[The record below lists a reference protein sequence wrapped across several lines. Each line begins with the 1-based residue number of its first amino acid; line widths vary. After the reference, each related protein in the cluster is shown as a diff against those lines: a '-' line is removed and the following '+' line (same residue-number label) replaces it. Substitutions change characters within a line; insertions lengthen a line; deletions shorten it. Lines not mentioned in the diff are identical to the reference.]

1 MKNWECVKEQRTSK
15 DERPM
20 ENKSR
25 NKCKMREN
33 KGKKATLR
41 LR

>member
-1 MKNWECVKEQRTSK
+1 MRERKRTSK

-33 KGKKATLR
+33 KDKKAALR